1 MYIQRGNTTDIVP
14 PVGYCFLSANKDE
27 TAING
32 SILIEKEKDYPAQDK
47 RLKKALNT
55 GFIDSLVYN
64 AIKNNRGE
72 KNALYLLSTGIE
84 INKKDLVDIVQN
96 KSIENVDTELT
107 AAQMLKQINDAGYV
121 IIKKI

>member
-1 MYIQRGNTTDIVP
+1 MYIQRGNTTEIVP
-14 PVGYCFLSANKDE
+14 PVGYCFLTANKDA

-32 SILIEKEKDYPAQDK
+32 SILIEKNKDYPAQDK

-64 AIKNNRGE
+64 AIKNNRGQE
-72 KNALYLLSTGIE
+72 NALYLLSTGIE
-84 INKKDLVDIVQN
+84 INKQDLVDIVKN
-96 KSIENVDTELT
+96 KSIENVDTKLT
-107 AAQMLKQINDAGYV
+107 AAQMLKQINGAGYV